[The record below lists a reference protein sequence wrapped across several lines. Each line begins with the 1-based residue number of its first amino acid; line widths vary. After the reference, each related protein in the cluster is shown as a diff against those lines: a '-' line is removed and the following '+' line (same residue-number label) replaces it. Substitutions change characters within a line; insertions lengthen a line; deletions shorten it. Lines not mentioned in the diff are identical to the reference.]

1 MSIGTRI
8 KELQIK
14 RQGYQDE
21 LDNLHLSEPS
31 EKWYRERRY
40 ELESYIVMI
49 DDAID
54 DLEKEQKMLR
64 PFLWTLI
71 GFAVVA
77 SAFLLVRIIL
87 N

>member
-1 MSIGTRI
+1 MSMSSRLRDL
-8 KELQIK
+8 KSK
-14 RQGYQDE
+14 REGYQNE
-21 LDNLHLSEPS
+21 LDNLHLAEPS
-31 EKWYRERRY
+31 EKWYKQRRY
-40 ELESYIVMI
+40 ELESYIAMV

-54 DLEKEQKMLR
+54 DLETEQKMLR